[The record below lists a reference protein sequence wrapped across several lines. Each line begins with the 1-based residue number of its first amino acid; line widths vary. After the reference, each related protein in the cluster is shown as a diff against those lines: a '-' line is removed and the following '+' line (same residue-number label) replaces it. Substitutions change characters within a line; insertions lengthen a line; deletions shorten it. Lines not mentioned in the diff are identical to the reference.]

1 MMLVIFDCDGTL
13 VDSQNAI
20 FAAMHHAFTR
30 ERLPVP
36 PRHRVLEV
44 VGLSLPEAFEVL
56 AGEHPRP
63 VQARLADAYR
73 TDFPRARS
81 EVGERDPL
89 FDGAA
94 DVIASL
100 RQRPDVAL
108 GIATGKSRRGVSRL
122 LAQECWEDH
131 FVTIQTADTHPS
143 KPHPSMIETAMRET
157 GIGPEAT
164 VMIGDTTYDIEMAR
178 NAGVG
183 AIGVVWGYHAVE
195 RLRSS
200 GAHAIVQAWSELP
213 GAIAD
218 CLSGRRPS
226 A

>member
-1 MMLVIFDCDGTL
+1 MKLVIFDCDGTL

-20 FAAMHHAFTR
+20 FAAMQHAFRR
-30 ERLPVP
+30 EGLPVP

-56 AGEHPRP
+56 AGEHARP

-94 DVIASL
+94 EVIAAL
-100 RQRPDVAL
+100 RQRPDLTL
-108 GIATGKSRRGVSRL
+108 GIATGKSRRGVARL
-122 LAQECWEDH
+122 LAQESWEGH
-131 FVTIQTADTHPS
+131 FATIQTADTHPS

-164 VMIGDTTYDIEMAR
+164 VMVGDTTFDMEMAR

-195 RLRSS
+195 RLRTS
-200 GAHAIVQAWSELP
+200 GAHAIVEAWGALP
-213 GAIAD
+213 KAIAE
-218 CLSGRRPS
+218 CLGRPGPP